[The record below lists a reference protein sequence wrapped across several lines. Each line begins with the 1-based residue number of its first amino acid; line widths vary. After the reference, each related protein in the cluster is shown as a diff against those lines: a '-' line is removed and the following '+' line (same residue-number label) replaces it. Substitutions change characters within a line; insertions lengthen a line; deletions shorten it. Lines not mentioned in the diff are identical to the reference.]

1 LVIMRNLTLAVATLA
16 SAFALL
22 HCAGGSSGSPTS
34 DAPPATTT
42 SDAGTVAP
50 PKPKSTTPS
59 SDAGPTKSV
68 ADAGVDAAPPVKGAK
83 DAGTNPAATGPGP
96 SCTALSACCGKLS
109 NSLEQVGCLIA
120 SGKKNE
126 LVCDGALVTF
136 NCAAANNPGHGPS
149 CLGLIPFIKY
159 CGNDGPKGDA
169 NTLYECNTSGN
180 ISIVRQCAN
189 GCQTNFGVDDSCVAD
204 TGGGGGTTG
213 GGGDAASCKGY
224 SGMFCG
230 SDGVGG
236 NPNTLYDCESDAI
249 ASKQVCANGCVTNPD
264 ATLNDYCADAPP
276 AGGGGGGSSGP
287 SCTGL
292 PDFKYCGSDGV
303 NGDAN
308 TLYTCAGGKLTDSQP
323 CANGC
328 TIGSSNTDD
337 YCAFSPGGGGG
348 NTANCTGLTDG
359 TYCGSNG
366 PTGDPDTLYTC
377 AGGSVSGSQVCS
389 AGCYAGDFG
398 GSDSCN

>member
-1 LVIMRNLTLAVATLA
+1 MRNFTIVVATLA

-22 HCAGGSSGSPTS
+22 HCAGGSSDGSSPTPDTKPS
-34 DAPPATTT
+34 TTAPSPE
-42 SDAGTVAP
+42 AGA
-50 PKPKSTTPS
+50 PKPKSTP
-59 SDAGPTKSV
+59 PV
-68 ADAGVDAAPPVKGAK
+68 ADAGGGKTVADSGTDAAPPIKGAK
-83 DAGTNPAATGPGP
+83 DAGIGNPAPQGPGP
-96 SCTALSACCGKLS
+96 SCTTLSSCCGKLS

-126 LVCDGALVTF
+126 LACDAALLTF
-136 NCAAANNPGHGPS
+136 SCAAANNPGHGPS
-149 CLGLIPFIKY
+149 CLGLVPFLKY

-169 NTLYECNTSGN
+169 NTLYECNTSSN
-180 ISIVRQCAN
+180 ISIVRQCPN
-189 GCQTNFGVDDSCVAD
+189 GCTTNFGVDDSCAPAA
-204 TGGGGGTTG
+204 GGGGTGGTG
-213 GGGDAASCKGY
+213 GTGGDSASCTGY
-224 SGMFCG
+224 TGAFCG

-236 NPNTLYDCESDAI
+236 SPNTLYNCASDKI
-249 ASKQVCANGCVTNPD
+249 ASSQVCANGCVTNPD

-276 AGGGGGGSSGP
+276 AGGGGSTGV

-308 TLYTCAGGKLTDSQP
+308 TLYTCAGGTMTGSTP

-337 YCAFSPGGGGG
+337 YCAFTAGGGGTS
-348 NTANCTGLTDG
+348 TADCTGLTDG

-366 PTGDPDTLYTC
+366 PMGDPSTVYTC
-377 AGGSVSGSQVCS
+377 SGGSVSSSQFCS
-389 AGCYAGDFG
+389 AGCFAGDFG